1 MGLWISLS
9 TDAHQTDHLRFMEL
23 AVGTAQRAWIG
34 PERVLNTLDYEDLLS
49 WLKARRGV

>member
-9 TDAHQTDHLRFMEL
+9 TDAHQVEHLRFMEL

-34 PERVLNTLDYEDLLS
+34 PERVLNVLS
-49 WLKARRGV
+49 YPQLTAWLKGRRGL